1 MGSITIRKIDDAT
14 KAWLK
19 KRAGAAGRSVEAELR
34 HLISKERARDQAEA
48 LAADPPRQAGEG
60 FGTYLFRLSR
70 PGADLDI
77 GRDRTPHD
85 GIDL

>member
-34 HLISKERARDQAEA
+34 HLIAEERTRDETEA
-48 LAADPPRQAGEG
+48 LASDPPRRPGEG
-60 FGTYLFRLSR
+60 FGSYLFRLSR
-70 PGADLDI
+70 PGADLDVE
-77 GRDRTPHD
+77 RDRTPHD